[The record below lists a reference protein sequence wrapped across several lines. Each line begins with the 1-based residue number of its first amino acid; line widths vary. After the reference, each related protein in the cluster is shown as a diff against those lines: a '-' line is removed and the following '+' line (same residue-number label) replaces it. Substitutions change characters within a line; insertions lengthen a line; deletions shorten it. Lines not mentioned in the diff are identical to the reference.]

1 MSSQKHLRERPP
13 GKTPGPFQER
23 ALPAPLPSRPGV
35 QAQQAPETQDWV
47 SQPPESRHP
56 TRHWSLSIEER
67 RQRVLQDASQSRPG
81 SHGGQEILQMV
92 RQLVSEDVDK
102 DVLIVQPRSSESA
115 FAFHAFLTR
124 SSPFWHNMTSTWAS
138 GCPPS

>member
-1 MSSQKHLRERPP
+1 MSSQKHLRERPA
-13 GKTPGPFQER
+13 GKTPGPSPFQER
-23 ALPAPLPSRPGV
+23 APPSPLPAQGYT
-35 QAQQAPETQDWV
+35 QQAPEPQDWV
-47 SQPPESRHP
+47 SQPPESRRP

-81 SHGGQEILQMV
+81 SHSGQEILQMV

-102 DVLIVQPRSSESA
+102 DVLIFQPRSSESTY
-115 FAFHAFLTR
+115 AFHTFLTR

-138 GCPPS
+138 RCPPS